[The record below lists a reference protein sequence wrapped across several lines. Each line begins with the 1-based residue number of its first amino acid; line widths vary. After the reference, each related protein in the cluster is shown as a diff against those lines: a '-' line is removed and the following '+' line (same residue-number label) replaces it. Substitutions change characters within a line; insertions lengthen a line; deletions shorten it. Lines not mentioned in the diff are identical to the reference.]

1 MREAL
6 SMLVSIERIWQLD
19 QEEKISVHYFAI
31 ACPRDQKWLYILY
44 KAPRLTGGSD
54 GFTGGMS
61 AGNSDIYRCNSGRP
75 PRFVERRSLSTLTVK
90 PGNA

>member
-1 MREAL
+1 
-6 SMLVSIERIWQLD
+6 MLVSIERIWHLD

-44 KAPRLTGGSD
+44 KAPRLTGGPE

-61 AGNSDIYRCNSGRP
+61 AGNHAMIAGAASDGNP
-75 PRFVERRSLSTLTVK
+75 QHLVK
-90 PGNA
+90 GVVKACIKVDAPGTS